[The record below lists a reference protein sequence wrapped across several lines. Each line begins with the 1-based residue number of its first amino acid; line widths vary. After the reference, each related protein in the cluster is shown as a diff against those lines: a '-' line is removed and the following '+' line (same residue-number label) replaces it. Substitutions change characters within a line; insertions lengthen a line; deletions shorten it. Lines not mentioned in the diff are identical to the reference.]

1 MIVHRE
7 LIRLAG
13 AVTGP
18 VAGCAAL
25 GMAVSAA
32 YVGQALLVAGA
43 LAAVARRDLAAAA
56 PLLAGA
62 LGVVVARAALL
73 WCREVAAA
81 AAGARIRARLRD
93 RLVARLAELGPAW
106 LTGARTGRTQATLVD
121 GVEGL
126 DAYYRRYLPQVLVT
140 VTVPTALVAWLT
152 TVQPVAA
159 GLLGTA
165 VLLVL
170 TVPRIWDATLLRR
183 GRGRWAAFTAL
194 AADFLDTLQGA
205 ATLRAFGA
213 VGRMRDRIGARTHDL
228 HVSTMAQLRLSLIES
243 GISALLIQ
251 AGLATAAVAAAVAA
265 YTGRADAASVFLVL
279 LVSVECFRPVR
290 DLGAHWHAGY
300 LGITAVDGLTELLR
314 APATVVHRGRVD
326 RRIDRGP
333 ALVFEAVSH
342 RYPGR
347 SEAALWEVTLRLA
360 PGETV
365 AVVGR
370 SGAGKSTL
378 ANMLLRHLDPDTG
391 RITVDGVDLRDLTP
405 ATLRRTVTV
414 VAQETYLF
422 HGSVADN
429 LRLARPDATDADLAA
444 AARAA
449 GAHDFIRAL
458 PHGYASPV
466 GERGMSLSGGQR
478 QRLAI
483 ARALLADTP
492 VLILDEATS
501 SVDGRQEATIL
512 DALATAARGRTCL
525 VIAHRLSA
533 VRHADRIVLLD
544 RGRVVASG
552 RHADLLVSCP
562 QYAELVAA
570 QEVAG

>member
-7 LIRLAG
+7 LVRLGG
-13 AVTGP
+13 AVAGP

-25 GMAVSAA
+25 GVAVSAA
-32 YVGQALLVAGA
+32 YVGQALLLAAA
-43 LAAVARRDLAAAA
+43 LAAASRRDLDAIP
-56 PLLAGA
+56 PLLAGVLA
-62 LGVVVARAALL
+62 VIVTRAVLL
-73 WCREVAAA
+73 YWREVATAT
-81 AAGARIRARLRD
+81 AGARIRARLRD

-126 DAYYRRYLPQVLVT
+126 DAYYSRYVPQVLVT
-140 VTVPTALVAWLT
+140 VAVPTALVGWLA
-152 TVQPVAA
+152 TVAPVAA
-159 GLLGTA
+159 TLLGTA

-170 TVPRIWDATLLRR
+170 TVPRVWDATLLRR

-213 VGRMRDRIGARTHDL
+213 VDRMRDRIEARNHDL
-228 HVSTMAQLRLSLIES
+228 HATTMMQLRLSLIES

-251 AGLATAAVAAAVAA
+251 AGLAAATVAAAVAA
-265 YTGRADAASVFLVL
+265 SDGRADATTAFLVL

-300 LGITAVDGLTELLR
+300 LGITAVDGLTDLLT
-314 APATVVHRGRVD
+314 APAPVTHTGRVVP
-326 RRIDRGP
+326 RFAEGP
-333 ALVFEAVSH
+333 AVAIEAVSY
-342 RYPGR
+342 RYPER
-347 SEAALWEVTLRLA
+347 ESPAVRDVTLRLA

-378 ANMLLRHLDPDTG
+378 ASLLLRHLDPDTG
-391 RITVDGVDLRDLTP
+391 QITVDGVDLRDLTRD
-405 ATLRRTVTV
+405 ALRRTVTV

-422 HGSVADN
+422 HGTVAEN
-429 LRLARPDATDADLAA
+429 LRLARPDATDADLRA

-449 GAHDFIRAL
+449 GAHDFITAL
-458 PHGYASPV
+458 PDGYATAV
-466 GERGMSLSGGQR
+466 GERGTTFSGGQR

-483 ARALLADTP
+483 ARALLADAP
-492 VLILDEATS
+492 VLVLDEATS
-501 SVDGRQEATIL
+501 HLDRRQEAEIVT
-512 DALATAARGRTCL
+512 ALADATRGRTCL
-525 VIAHRLSA
+525 VIAHRLAS
-533 VRHADRIVLLD
+533 VRHADRIALMRD
-544 RGRVVASG
+544 GRITATGS
-552 RHADLLVSCP
+552 HDDLLRTTRA
-562 QYAELVAA
+562 YAELITA
-570 QEVAG
+570 QEVP

>member
-7 LIRLAG
+7 LVRLAG

-43 LAAVARRDLAAAA
+43 LAATARRDLDAATG
-56 PLLAGA
+56 LLAGA
-62 LGVVVARAALL
+62 LGVILVRAALL
-73 WCREVAAA
+73 WCREVAGA

-106 LTGARTGRTQATLVD
+106 LAGSRTGRTQATLVD

-140 VTVPTALVAWLT
+140 VTVPTALVTWLA
-152 TVQPVAA
+152 TVEPVAA

-170 TVPRIWDATLLRR
+170 TVPRVWDATLLRR

-213 VGRMRDRIGARTHDL
+213 VDRMRDRILGRTHDL
-228 HVSTMAQLRLSLIES
+228 HTTTMTQLRLSLIES

-251 AGLATAAVAAAVAA
+251 AGLAAAAVAAAVAA
-265 YTGRADAASVFLVL
+265 YAGRADAAAVFLVL

-300 LGITAVDGLTELLR
+300 LGVTAVDGLTELLH
-314 APATVVHRGRVD
+314 APPGVVHTGQVD
-326 RRIDRGP
+326 RRFDHAP
-333 ALVFEAVSH
+333 TVVFDAVGH
-342 RYPGR
+342 HYPGR
-347 SEAALWEVTLRLA
+347 AEPALREVTLRLA

-378 ANMLLRHLDPDTG
+378 ASLLLRHLDPDTG
-391 RITVDGVDLRDLTP
+391 RITVDGTDLRDLTRD
-405 ATLRRTVTV
+405 ALRRAVTV

-429 LRLARPDATDADLAA
+429 LRLARPEATDADLAA

-449 GAHDFIRAL
+449 GAHDFVQAL
-458 PHGYASPV
+458 PQGYASQV
-466 GERGMSLSGGQR
+466 GERGATLSGGQR

-501 SVDGRQEATIL
+501 AVDVPQENAIL
-512 DALATAARGRTCL
+512 DALTKAARGKTCL
-525 VIAHRLSA
+525 IIAHRLNA
-533 VRHADRIVLLD
+533 VRHADRIVLLEH
-544 RGRVVASG
+544 GRVVAAG
-552 RHADLLVSCP
+552 RHDDLLTSCP
-562 QYAELVAA
+562 EYAELVAA
-570 QEVAG
+570 QEMAG

>member
-7 LIRLAG
+7 LVRLAG

-18 VAGCAAL
+18 VVGCAAL

-43 LAAVARRDLAAAA
+43 LAATARRDLAGATV
-56 PLLAGA
+56 LLAGA
-62 LGVVVARAALL
+62 LGVIVVRAALL
-73 WCREVAAA
+73 WCREVAGA

-106 LTGARTGRTQATLVD
+106 LAGSRTGRTQATLVD

-140 VTVPTALVAWLT
+140 ITVPTALVAWLAS
-152 TVQPVAA
+152 VQPIAA
-159 GLLGTA
+159 ILLGTA
-165 VLLVL
+165 VVLVL
-170 TVPRIWDATLLRR
+170 TVPRVWDATLLRR

-213 VGRMRDRIGARTHDL
+213 VDRMRDRIRGRTHDL
-228 HVSTMAQLRLSLIES
+228 HTTTMEQLRLSLIES
-243 GISALLIQ
+243 GVSALLIQ
-251 AGLATAAVAAAVAA
+251 AGLAAAAVAAAVAA
-265 YTGRADAASVFLVL
+265 YAGRADAAAVFLVL

-300 LGITAVDGLTELLR
+300 LGVTAVDGLSELLH
-314 APATVVHRGRVD
+314 APAGVVHTGQVD
-326 RRIDRGP
+326 RRFDRGP
-333 ALVFEAVSH
+333 AVVFDAVGHHYS
-342 RYPGR
+342 GR
-347 SEAALWEVTLRLA
+347 PEPTLRDVTLRLS

-378 ANMLLRHLDPDTG
+378 ANLLLRHLDPDAG
-391 RITVDGVDLRDLTP
+391 RITVDGIDLRDLTRE
-405 ATLRRTVTV
+405 ALRRTVTV

-429 LRLARPDATDADLAA
+429 LRLARPDATDADLVV

-449 GAHDFIRAL
+449 GAHDFIQAL
-458 PHGYASPV
+458 PQGYASQV
-466 GERGMSLSGGQR
+466 GERGGSLSGGQR

-501 SVDGRQEATIL
+501 AVDVRQETEIL
-512 DALATAARGRTCL
+512 DALATAARGKTCL
-525 VIAHRLSA
+525 IIAHRLDA
-533 VRHADRIVLLD
+533 VRHADRIVLLE

-552 RHADLLVSCP
+552 RHEHLLASCREYAD
-562 QYAELVAA
+562 LVAA
-570 QEVAG
+570 QEAAG

>member
-1 MIVHRE
+1 VIVHRE
-7 LIRLAG
+7 LVRLGG
-13 AVTGP
+13 AVAGP

-25 GMAVSAA
+25 GVAVSAA
-32 YVGQALLVAGA
+32 YVGQALLLAGA
-43 LAAVARRDLAAAA
+43 LAAVARRDLDATP
-56 PLLAGA
+56 PLLAGVLA
-62 LGVVVARAALL
+62 VIVTRAALL
-73 WCREVAAA
+73 WWREVATA

-126 DAYYRRYLPQVLVT
+126 DAYYSRYVPQVLVT
-140 VTVPTALVAWLT
+140 VTVPTALVAWLA
-152 TVQPVAA
+152 TVEPVAA
-159 GLLGTA
+159 TLLGAA

-170 TVPRIWDATLLRR
+170 TVPRVWDATLLRR
-183 GRGRWAAFTAL
+183 GRRRWAAFTAL

-213 VGRMRDRIGARTHDL
+213 VGRMRARIEARNRDL
-228 HVSTMAQLRLSLIES
+228 HATTMTQLRLSLIES

-251 AGLATAAVAAAVAA
+251 AGLAAATVAAAVAA
-265 YTGRADAASVFLVL
+265 SGGRADAATVFLVL

-300 LGITAVDGLTELLR
+300 LGVTAVDGLTDLLT
-314 APATVVHRGRVD
+314 APAPVTHTGRVD
-326 RRIDRGP
+326 SRFAAGP
-333 ALVFEAVSH
+333 SVDFEGVGY
-342 RYPGR
+342 RYPDR
-347 SEAALWEVTLRLA
+347 ESPAVRDVTLRLA

-378 ANMLLRHLDPDTG
+378 ANLLLRHLDPNAG
-391 RITVDGVDLRDLTP
+391 RITVGGVDLRDLTRD
-405 ATLRRTVTV
+405 ALHRTVTV

-422 HGSVADN
+422 HGTVAEN
-429 LRLARPDATDADLAA
+429 LRLARPDATDADLEA

-449 GAHDFIRAL
+449 GAHDFITAL
-458 PHGYASPV
+458 PHGYATPV
-466 GERGMSLSGGQR
+466 GERGATLSGGQR

-492 VLILDEATS
+492 VLVLDEATS
-501 SVDGRQEATIL
+501 HLDRRQEAEIL
-512 DALATAARGRTCL
+512 TALADATRGRTCL
-525 VIAHRLSA
+525 VIAHRLAS
-533 VRHADRIVLLD
+533 VRHADRIALMQDGRITAAGSHDELL
-544 RGRVVASG
+544 RTTRAY
-552 RHADLLVSCP
+552 ADLIT
-562 QYAELVAA
+562 A
-570 QEVAG
+570 QEVA

>member
-1 MIVHRE
+1 MIAHRE
-7 LIRLAG
+7 LVRLAG

-18 VAGCAAL
+18 VVGCAAL

-43 LAAVARRDLAAAA
+43 LAATARRDLDAAAA
-56 PLLAGA
+56 LLAGA
-62 LGVVVARAALL
+62 LGTIAARAVLL
-73 WCREVAAA
+73 WCREVAGA

-106 LTGARTGRTQATLVD
+106 LAGSRTGRTQATLVD

-140 VTVPTALVAWLT
+140 ITVPALLVVWLA
-152 TVQPVAA
+152 TVEPVAA
-159 GLLGTA
+159 GLLGAA
-165 VLLVL
+165 VVLVL

-183 GRGRWAAFTAL
+183 GHGRWAAFTAL

-213 VGRMRDRIGARTHDL
+213 VGRMRDRILVRTHDL
-228 HVSTMAQLRLSLIES
+228 HTTTMAQLRLSLIES

-251 AGLATAAVAAAVAA
+251 AGLAAAAVAAAVAA
-265 YTGRADAASVFLVL
+265 YAGRADAATVFLVL

-300 LGITAVDGLTELLR
+300 LGVTAVDGLIELLH
-314 APATVVHRGRVD
+314 APPGVVHTGQVD
-326 RRIDRGP
+326 RRFDH
-333 ALVFEAVSH
+333 ALAVVFDAVGH
-342 RYPGR
+342 HYPGR
-347 SEAALWEVTLRLA
+347 PDPALRDVTLRLD

-378 ANMLLRHLDPDTG
+378 ANVLLRHLDPDAG
-391 RITVDGVDLRDLTP
+391 RITVDGTDLRDLTP
-405 ATLRRTVTV
+405 AALRRTVTV

-429 LRLARPDATDADLAA
+429 LRLARPDATDADLVA

-449 GAHDFIRAL
+449 GAHDFIQAL
-458 PHGYASPV
+458 PQGYASQV
-466 GERGMSLSGGQR
+466 GERGGSLSGGQR

-501 SVDGRQEATIL
+501 AIDVQQETEIL
-512 DALATAARGRTCL
+512 DALATAARGKTCL
-525 VIAHRLSA
+525 VIAHRLTA
-533 VRHADRIVLLD
+533 VRHADRIVLLE
-544 RGRVVASG
+544 RGRIVAAG
-552 RHADLLVSCP
+552 RHEILLTSCP
-562 QYAELVAA
+562 EYAELVAA
-570 QEVAG
+570 QEVAE